1 MKENNYQ
8 EKKNDITFYQSVK
21 KSIKNNHK
29 IIILILLILI
39 LVIIITNISI
49 NKYYNH
55 CLNKNIK
62 SGGSQMSNVITSK
75 GLGIYSS
82 IVSSK
87 CTSGAFIA
95 SAERFNAIMDNLT
108 YVIVLILAIVIIPA
122 FPVVFYIGI
131 IYAIIYNLIGNII
144 KS

>member
-1 MKENNYQ
+1 MN
-8 EKKNDITFYQSVK
+8 T
-21 KSIKNNHK
+21 
-29 IIILILLILI
+29 
-39 LVIIITNISI
+39 
-49 NKYYNH
+49 YYN

-62 SGGSQMSNVITSK
+62 RGGSQMADVIAGQ
-75 GLGIYSS
+75 GLGIYSK

-108 YVIVLILAIVIIPA
+108 YVIVLILAIVLIPA
-122 FPVVFYIGI
+122 FPVIFYIGI